1 MSTLYATLYEYL
13 NGNSTYRTVLSSSA
27 IVALF
32 ITAVGLIPPL
42 GGAVLVSILVLML
55 VLDVTMEKM
64 VQDSVPDT
72 SYDGSG
78 SFTGPRGYTPE
89 EREEFSE
96 GTTHNDGVSHVGD
109 TSPDHTLDVN
119 GHASPDDTL
128 DVDLDTDMDV
138 TGEAEV
144 AEGSFQREDMQNLPP
159 DTPHREILIENDVTK
174 IGEIAIIDD
183 DVERKD
189 SPNTLED
196 LDKIGEV
203 RAENIRDWYYSP
215 LEHSH

>member
-1 MSTLYATLYEYL
+1 MSTLYATLYDYL
-13 NGNSTYRTVLSSSA
+13 NGNSAYRTVLSSSA
-27 IVALF
+27 FVAVF

-42 GGAVLVSILVLML
+42 GGTVLASILALMV

-64 VQDSVPDT
+64 VQDSIPDT
-72 SYDGSG
+72 SSDGSG
-78 SFTGPRGYTPE
+78 SFTRPRGYTPE

-119 GHASPDDTL
+119 GHTSSDQL
-128 DVDLDTDMDV
+128 DVDLDTGMDV
-138 TGEAEV
+138 TGEAES
-144 AEGSFQREDMQNLPP
+144 AEGTFQREGMQNLPP

-174 IGEIAIIDD
+174 MGEIAIIDD
-183 DVERKD
+183 EVERED